1 VTRKKAWLYVL
12 KSSGSHDCV
21 PLPTKKT
28 TGGSE
33 QITIHKGGSTMA
45 NIKRSSLVVLSVVF
59 LLVGVL
65 GIADVKFFSSNTI
78 LELVEIAM
86 GICGLVIVAR

>member
-1 VTRKKAWLYVL
+1 
-12 KSSGSHDCV
+12 
-21 PLPTKKT
+21 
-28 TGGSE
+28 
-33 QITIHKGGSTMA
+33 MA